1 MHCHV
6 LPPAEANH
14 QTTTEAETKQENG
27 EETEQSKNVK
37 RQWESKQE
45 ERKQAVREACRGR
58 DREYLLE
65 HLLDSPR
72 LLGHLLVDDGHR
84 AIYCYVPKVS
94 CTTWKQVW
102 AALTGTLKTSK
113 KHEIPSVSP
122 HYLTKKMSLLG
133 QKLSREE
140 LRRKIQTYTKFLVV
154 RHPLERLLSAFRNK
168 LEGNGRP
175 ARVFKRVYGAKI
187 IREYRRGPE
196 SSRENTTSVE
206 DLEKESA
213 KTTGEDVRFSEFVS
227 FLLDKKDLAIVNEHW
242 RPYES
247 LCHPCA
253 LSYDVIAKYESLE
266 EDSERFLRLIGAPEG
281 LHFPQYAPTN
291 TSALLH
297 SYLAS
302 VKPDRLAQLMMA
314 YQRDF
319 QLFQYDVPPPPAPNT
334 HSSLLLLLLTPLLL
348 PPPTTTTPLFLLS
361 PSPSNLFSSI
371 ACSNNLSF
379 IDFSLHPLSSFSSSP
394 SLSFS
399 FFHSPFFLLFP
410 FSVRSPLPLLCSF
423 SSSSSFSL
431 SSTFTT
437 SPPSLLR
444 LSSPLLP
451 CLSIPSLLLPS
462 PSPSFPSSYDI
473 HIPFPFFSPFPS
485 PAASLPSLFSIPSS
499 HFPFPS

>member
-1 MHCHV
+1 MALNRNLV
-6 LPPAEANH
+6 LFLSFTCVATLLIGLKESQIKSKNGEFHITAPAEANH

-206 DLEKESA
+206 NLEKESA

-319 QLFQYDVPPPPAPNT
+319 QLFQYDGV
-334 HSSLLLLLLTPLLL
+334 
-348 PPPTTTTPLFLLS
+348 
-361 PSPSNLFSSI
+361 
-371 ACSNNLSF
+371 
-379 IDFSLHPLSSFSSSP
+379 
-394 SLSFS
+394 
-399 FFHSPFFLLFP
+399 
-410 FSVRSPLPLLCSF
+410 
-423 SSSSSFSL
+423 
-431 SSTFTT
+431 
-437 SPPSLLR
+437 
-444 LSSPLLP
+444 
-451 CLSIPSLLLPS
+451 SIPKGAML
-462 PSPSFPSSYDI
+462 
-473 HIPFPFFSPFPS
+473 
-485 PAASLPSLFSIPSS
+485 
-499 HFPFPS
+499 

>member
-1 MHCHV
+1 MI
-6 LPPAEANH
+6 EKKI
-14 QTTTEAETKQENG
+14 QK
-27 EETEQSKNVK
+27 
-37 RQWESKQE
+37 
-45 ERKQAVREACRGR
+45 
-58 DREYLLE
+58 
-65 HLLDSPR
+65 R
-72 LLGHLLVDDGHR
+72 LLF
-84 AIYCYVPKVS
+84 APKLPLFHFLPF
-94 CTTWKQVW
+94 Q
-102 AALTGTLKTSK
+102 
-113 KHEIPSVSP
+113 
-122 HYLTKKMSLLG
+122 
-133 QKLSREE
+133 REE

-227 FLLDKKDLAIVNEHW
+227 FLLDKEDLAIVNEHW

-266 EDSERFLRLIGAPEG
+266 EDSEGFLRLIGAPEG

-319 QLFQYDVPPPPAPNT
+319 QLFQYDGV
-334 HSSLLLLLLTPLLL
+334 
-348 PPPTTTTPLFLLS
+348 
-361 PSPSNLFSSI
+361 
-371 ACSNNLSF
+371 
-379 IDFSLHPLSSFSSSP
+379 
-394 SLSFS
+394 
-399 FFHSPFFLLFP
+399 
-410 FSVRSPLPLLCSF
+410 
-423 SSSSSFSL
+423 
-431 SSTFTT
+431 
-437 SPPSLLR
+437 
-444 LSSPLLP
+444 
-451 CLSIPSLLLPS
+451 SIPKGAML
-462 PSPSFPSSYDI
+462 
-473 HIPFPFFSPFPS
+473 
-485 PAASLPSLFSIPSS
+485 
-499 HFPFPS
+499 

>member
-1 MHCHV
+1 MALNRNLV
-6 LPPAEANH
+6 LFLSFTCVATLLIGLNEILIKSKNGEFHITAPAEANH

-72 LLGHLLVDDGHR
+72 LLDHLLVDDGHR

-94 CTTWKQVW
+94 CTTWKLLW
-102 AALTGTLKTSK
+102 GKLTGKQT
-113 KHEIPSVSP
+113 PSDAYKI
-122 HYLTKKMSLLG
+122 HYQTMEMSLLG

-196 SSRENTTSVE
+196 TSRENTTSVE
-206 DLEKESA
+206 ELEKESA

-227 FLLDKKDLAIVNEHW
+227 FLLDKEDLAIVNEHW

-266 EDSERFLRLIGAPEG
+266 EDSEGFLRLIGAPEG

-319 QLFQYDVPPPPAPNT
+319 QLFQYDGV
-334 HSSLLLLLLTPLLL
+334 
-348 PPPTTTTPLFLLS
+348 
-361 PSPSNLFSSI
+361 
-371 ACSNNLSF
+371 
-379 IDFSLHPLSSFSSSP
+379 
-394 SLSFS
+394 
-399 FFHSPFFLLFP
+399 
-410 FSVRSPLPLLCSF
+410 
-423 SSSSSFSL
+423 
-431 SSTFTT
+431 
-437 SPPSLLR
+437 
-444 LSSPLLP
+444 
-451 CLSIPSLLLPS
+451 SIPKGAML
-462 PSPSFPSSYDI
+462 
-473 HIPFPFFSPFPS
+473 
-485 PAASLPSLFSIPSS
+485 
-499 HFPFPS
+499 